1 MKFQSNLGRQYV
13 EQERNQTTC
22 VRGYKKKR
30 EKKNLKLT
38 TTRMESAAIDAQE
51 QEQAGALHFHGNTGS
66 FLNMETVTGRF
77 DLQQFFRAIMA
88 DE

>member
-1 MKFQSNLGRQYV
+1 MKFQSNLGRKYV

-38 TTRMESAAIDAQE
+38 TTRMESAAIDE

-66 FLNMETVTGRF
+66 FLNMETATGRF

>member
-1 MKFQSNLGRQYV
+1 
-13 EQERNQTTC
+13 
-22 VRGYKKKR
+22 
-30 EKKNLKLT
+30 
-38 TTRMESAAIDAQE
+38 MESVAIDA

-66 FLNMETVTGRF
+66 FLNMETTTGRF